1 MTQYFMHGGGAVE
14 TIRWM
19 LRPGHTD
26 DADHEA
32 SLADVGDVAEDVHRR
47 LKQRQHSEGRSNL
60 NRNITLG
67 GKGER
72 EGTWKKAKR

>member
-1 MTQYFMHGGGAVE
+1 MTQYYMHGGGAVE

-32 SLADVGDVAEDVHRR
+32 SLADVGDLAEDVHRR

-60 NRNITLG
+60 NRNITLVR
-67 GKGER
+67 ER
-72 EGTWKKAKR
+72 EEREP